1 MPSWREREAARRVAA
16 EDAERRKKTEV
27 TAANFPTLSSAQPSQ
42 REAVAG
48 SVFAQLA
55 DKWAK
60 DEDSE
65 RRVAEYRKSREES
78 ERRQYDA
85 FYRVSSSRRTYDR
98 YDEEEYE
105 EEAPAPAPSPAA
117 AGAVEDEDS
126 GWIEVKR
133 KVRKP
138 KRELSI
144 AEMEAR
150 DRQRDAEEEN
160 QEFNAHLY
168 ESGRHDHDRV

>member
-27 TAANFPTLSSAQPSQ
+27 NAANFPNLSSAQPMQ

-48 SVFAQLA
+48 SMFAQLA

-65 RRVAEYRKSREES
+65 RRIAEYRKSRDES

-98 YDEEEYE
+98 CDEEEYE
-105 EEAPAPAPSPAA
+105 EEAPAPSPAA
-117 AGAVEDEDS
+117 AGAAEDDDS
-126 GWIEVKR
+126 GWVEVKR

-150 DRQRDAEEEN
+150 DRQRDAEEEQ